1 MRMVEADCGGR
12 AGCSRRREIVSV
24 REGGFRRRRQWRSYG
39 RSGAGRHSHG
49 QSNPLGCDRLHLW
62 RQSAARK
69 RQRRRSWS
77 MEQLRAGR
85 LEGDKSRREKERN
98 EQKIIK
104 EIQNQAKVKEER
116 ASVERSRPVSTCVRF
131 LQMVCCVGEH
141 AVHSYS
147 NHRVQPV
154 PVLLIPLSSLCQ
166 DPRHKTPCGL

>member
-12 AGCSRRREIVSV
+12 AGCSRRREIVRV
-24 REGGFRRRRQWRSYG
+24 REGGFRWRRQWRSYG

-104 EIQNQAKVKEER
+104 EIQNQAEVKGER
-116 ASVERSRPVSTCVRF
+116 ASVERSRSVTTCVVF
-131 LQMVCCVGEH
+131 HGCCAGEH

-154 PVLLIPLSSLCQ
+154 SVLLTPFSSLCQ
-166 DPRHKTPCGL
+166 DSRHKTPWGF